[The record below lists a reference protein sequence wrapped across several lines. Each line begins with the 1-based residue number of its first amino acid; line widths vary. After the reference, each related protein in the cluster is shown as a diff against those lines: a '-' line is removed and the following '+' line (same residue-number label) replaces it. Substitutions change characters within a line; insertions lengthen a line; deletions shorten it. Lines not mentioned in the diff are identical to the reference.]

1 MTGDWMS
8 RCVCLCVRACVCDCI
23 PRYNVVVCVCAY
35 MYSIYTVQSCM
46 CVICF
51 WRDWMPRCVCIC
63 EWRQLEYSNYY
74 HSYIAQCHYIILA
87 HVRGGKWGLL

>member
-35 MYSIYTVQSCM
+35 MYIYSTVMYVCDLLLERLDAKV
-46 CVICF
+46 CVY
-51 WRDWMPRCVCIC
+51 M
-63 EWRQLEYSNYY
+63 
-74 HSYIAQCHYIILA
+74 
-87 HVRGGKWGLL
+87 